1 MRYHGDH
8 HVLPLLAPEGGH
20 PTWEDTFI
28 KNTKM
33 QGPFFLATPVNVIN
47 ISSDMLFQKVQQIY
61 TRLVNMNLLLTK
73 YETLFN
79 INIVPS
85 FHPPFEPIN
94 NLFTV
99 TGLWPGETV
108 NALKLF
114 LSRTWWH
121 LQKYQIVL
129 FWLLLDF
136 VLITKAILECYLKT
150 ST

>member
-1 MRYHGDH
+1 MVTTMFYHFW
-8 HVLPLLAPEGGH
+8 PLKVGTLHER
-20 PTWEDTFI
+20 I
-28 KNTKM
+28 LSLKNTKM

-73 YETLFN
+73 CETLFN
-79 INIVPS
+79 INIVSS

-114 LSRTWWH
+114 LSR
-121 LQKYQIVL
+121 
-129 FWLLLDF
+129 
-136 VLITKAILECYLKT
+136 A
-150 ST
+150 